1 MYIKQGSHTNISAY
15 VQSVAHAALYFWVIN
30 KLSSDPFF
38 YDFLSLF
45 FTKPFFFVIVW
56 LFKNWYWFYHHFL
69 CTFFNLYW
77 FIGKC
82 EGLWRLFFV
91 RNERGPKFQLDCTHT
106 VRYNDRTLSQWLF
119 VMMQSALKNQTIWNN
134 YPIKLATKKYMNATS
149 LCINVAQNAL
159 FAFEWGFQNCNFHH
173 PKTKT
178 RTGLFYS
185 GSNKSLPF
193 NWKKMRPLHVFQKW
207 LK

>member
-38 YDFLSLF
+38 YDFLSPF

-77 FIGKC
+77 FIEKC

-134 YPIKLATKKYMNATS
+134 YPIKLATKKIHECYKFVHQCGSECAF
-149 LCINVAQNAL
+149 CIRMRFSELQFPSSKDQN
-159 FAFEWGFQNCNFHH
+159 
-173 PKTKT
+173 
-178 RTGLFYS
+178 
-185 GSNKSLPF
+185 
-193 NWKKMRPLHVFQKW
+193 
-207 LK
+207 